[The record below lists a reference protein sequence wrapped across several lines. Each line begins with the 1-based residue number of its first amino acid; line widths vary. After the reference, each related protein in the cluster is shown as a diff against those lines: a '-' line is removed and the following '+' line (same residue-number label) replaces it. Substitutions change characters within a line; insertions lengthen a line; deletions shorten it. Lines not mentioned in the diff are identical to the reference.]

1 MPALRPL
8 SAASY
13 ALLNKLECPMIV
25 TEAQG
30 FTAMQEAAVM
40 WHFVHTQPIEQIEA
54 LEADL
59 DALRAAIRRHGHEL
73 AMDALPPLWKR
84 MAAELGRMRVAFVE
98 VESEGGSPLD

>member
-1 MPALRPL
+1 MPPIRPL

-30 FTAMQEAAVM
+30 FAAMQEAAVM
-40 WHFVHTQPIEQIEA
+40 WHFIHTQPIEQIEA

-59 DALRAAIRRHGHEL
+59 DALRTAVRRHGHEL

-84 MAAELGRMRVAFVE
+84 MASELGRMRAAFVE